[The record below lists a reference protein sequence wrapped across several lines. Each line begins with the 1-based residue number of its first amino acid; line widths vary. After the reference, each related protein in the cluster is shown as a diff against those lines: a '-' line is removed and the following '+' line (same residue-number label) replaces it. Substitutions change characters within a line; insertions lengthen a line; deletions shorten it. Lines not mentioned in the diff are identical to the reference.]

1 MEQDWVLWRKK
12 NPNEDK
18 LQGHV
23 LKIRVWSHFKRNM
36 RLSHK
41 IVTHQDTAKKKKG
54 GLTKKGYS

>member
-54 GLTKKGYS
+54 D